1 MANKCTVAIAC
12 VAAVLALGTAACSA
26 PQQAAERIL
35 ENQLGPGAEIDIDE
49 DGGIRG
55 SVENEDGSYEIGTGK
70 LPADWPQD
78 IPAPS
83 GFTTTQAFVEKDVG
97 SAIATFVAEGQQ
109 MPSAKAYLELL
120 EAQGWVPDPEAVNA
134 PSGLWFATKGERT
147 LSVGIQ
153 VSSETYIT
161 VVSN

>member
-1 MANKCTVAIAC
+1 MANSRTVAIAC
-12 VAAVLALGTAACSA
+12 LAAVLALGMAACSA
-26 PQQAAERIL
+26 PQQATERIL
-35 ENQLGPGAEIDIDE
+35 ENQLGPGADIDIDE

-83 GFTTTQAFVEKDVG
+83 GFTTTQAFVEKEAG

-109 MPSAKAYLELL
+109 MPAAKAYLELL
-120 EAQGWVPDPEAVNA
+120 ESQGWTPDPNSDNA
-134 PSGLWFATKGERT
+134 PSGLWFATKDERT

-161 VVSN
+161 VVSG

>member
-1 MANKCTVAIAC
+1 
-12 VAAVLALGTAACSA
+12 LAACSA

-35 ENQLGPGAEIDIDE
+35 ENQLGPGANIDIDDE
-49 DGGIRG
+49 GGISG

-83 GFTTTQAFVEKDVG
+83 GFTITQAFVEKEAG
-97 SAIATFVAEGQQ
+97 SAIATFVAEGNQ
-109 MPSAKAYLELL
+109 MSAATAYLKQL
-120 EAQGWVPDPEAVNA
+120 ESQGWVPDPESANA
-134 PSGLWFATKGERT
+134 PAGFWFATKDEKT
-147 LSVGIQ
+147 LSIGIQ

-161 VVSN
+161 LVSG